1 MKPVK
6 INRFVDRYDFLSNFY
21 LVPITYD
28 SLTYTSSEAAF
39 QAQKTT
45 DLRVR
50 MQFQGLSPRQAKAF
64 GRKITLRPDWEEVKV
79 DIMRE
84 VLRAKFSQNN
94 SLAVQLLATYPAYL
108 EEGNTWGDTF
118 RGVCNGVGENYLGRL
133 LMEVRDELRDWF
145 SA

>member
-1 MKPVK
+1 MKSGRIIK
-6 INRFVDRYDFLSNFY
+6 FIGKYDFLSNFY
-21 LVPITYD
+21 LIPIAYD

-64 GRKITLRPDWEEVKV
+64 GRKITLRPDWEEVKI
-79 DIMRE
+79 DIMHE
-84 VLRAKFSQNN
+84 ILRAKFSQNN
-94 SLAVQLLATYPAYL
+94 NLAVRLLETYPAYL

-118 RGVCNGVGENYLGRL
+118 WGVCNGVGQNQLGSL
-133 LMEVRDELRDWF
+133 LMKVRSELHDWF
-145 SA
+145 SG